1 MKTIIINASP
11 KPKNSNTENFLKH
24 LTARLPEKETKVYK
38 LNELKTEEI
47 QNCSSLVFAFPLYV
61 DSLPSELLS
70 FLCLLEKAEFIN
82 KDIMVFAVVN
92 NGFFEGE
99 QNHIALDIIKN
110 WCNKAGLKWG
120 QGIGIGA
127 GEMSPAVANI
137 PLKKS
142 PFTMLDK
149 AFDCFAFNIQNH
161 CFSENIYISPKMPR
175 FLWKIGGT
183 YSFWLPKAKKNGL
196 KARDIFQQS

>member
-24 LTARLPEKETKVYK
+24 LISKLPEKETEIYK
-38 LNELKTEEI
+38 LNEIKTIEI
-47 QNCSSLVFAFPLYV
+47 LNCDSLVFAFPLYI

-70 FLCLLEKAEFIN
+70 FLSLLEQADLDKN
-82 KDIMVFAVVN
+82 IMVFAVAN
-92 NGFFEGE
+92 NGFFEGT

-110 WCNKAGLKWG
+110 WCNKTGLKWG

-127 GEMSPAVANI
+127 GEMSPAIANT

-142 PFTMLDK
+142 PFASLDT
-149 AFDCFAFNIQNH
+149 AFESMAFNIKNH
-161 CFSENIYISPKMPR
+161 TSAENAFVSPKFPR
-175 FLWKIGGT
+175 FLWKTAGT
-183 YSFWLPKAKKNGL
+183 YSFWLPKARKNGL
-196 KARDIFQQS
+196 KGKDIFTKS